1 MMNKLITL
9 LFLFLS
15 FSIQKGLAQ
24 QIDLAGQWKFS
35 LDAKDQGVKG
45 KWFNQT
51 LDQTIKLPGTTDD
64 AGFGIPNI
72 LEPKLEKPQLQH
84 LTRKNSY
91 VGVAWYSK
99 DVIIPQTW
107 LDKNIIL
114 KLERVI
120 WNTIVWVDGKQ
131 STSNESLIS
140 PHYFDLSN
148 LLPAG
153 KHTFVIRI
161 DNRKQH
167 EMSENNLAHSYTNET
182 QIIWNGVIGDI
193 FLEATDPV
201 KLASIK
207 IFPDIDNK
215 KIKVDVLIENHTSS
229 IASGNLTIQAI
240 SKKDNKA
247 LKTVVFKLNDID
259 ANKTVSLE
267 YPMGN
272 DFKQWDEFSPNL
284 YDLIITLQGDK
295 FSSKKST
302 QFGMRKLTGMN
313 SLLQI
318 NNRRLFLR
326 GTLECCVFPLT
337 GRPPMKKEEWLTVFK
352 HARDWG
358 LNHLRFHSWC
368 PPEAAFAAA
377 DEAGFY
383 LQVELPLWD
392 HRVGHDSLTMRF
404 LKNEAQNII
413 REYGNHPSFCFWSM
427 GNELLG
433 DYDQLISLVMLLKK
447 QDPRHLYTS
456 SSAPAQ
462 KTYQF
467 WPAVK
472 CDDYYITALTKKGW
486 ARGQGIFNSE
496 SPSFNKDYSS
506 ALDSMPLPIITH
518 EIGQYSV
525 YPNMEEIKKYTGVLT
540 PLNFIAIHKDLERK
554 GLIGKAG
561 DYLMASGKLAAI
573 LYKEEIE
580 RAMKTP
586 GLSGFQLLDLH
597 DFPGQGSALVGLL
610 DAFWDSKGLIT
621 AGEFRQFCAPVV
633 PLIRYPKAVYENTET
648 FEATTEVANYG
659 NEPLKSKTISWQ
671 IKDKTGKALAT
682 GRFNTTLLTIGNNRI
697 PGKILFPLKGI
708 KTASQLSISLRIN
721 GTIYENKWKIW
732 VYPKTE
738 AMVGNDVITTQ
749 SFEQATKE
757 LQAGKNVLLTP
768 DWKKLKGI
776 EGKFVPVFWSPVFF
790 PQAGTMGILCNP
802 AHPAF
807 SLFPTEANSD
817 WQWWNLCKNS
827 KTMIIDSLKGVTP
840 LVEMVDNFANNRRL
854 ASVFEVKTGKGKLIF
869 SSIDLFN
876 DLEKRPV
883 ARQLR
888 NSLIHYMNSP
898 AFNPSDSLSLQ
909 KIQSVL
915 SEMPG

>member
-1 MMNKLITL
+1 MNKLILLL
-9 LFLFLS
+9 LFIISL
-15 FSIQKGLAQ
+15 SIQKGKAQ

-35 LDAKDQGVKG
+35 LDAQDQGIKG

-51 LDQTIKLPGTTDD
+51 LKQNIKLPGTTDD

-72 LEPKLEKPQLQH
+72 LEPKLERPQLQH

-107 LDKNIIL
+107 KGKNIIL

-120 WNTIVWVDGKQ
+120 WKTTVWVDGKE
-131 STSNESLIS
+131 SISNESLIS
-140 PHYFDLSN
+140 PHYFDLTN
-148 LLPAG
+148 LLSEG
-153 KHTFVIRI
+153 KHTIVIRI

-167 EMSENNLAHSYTNET
+167 ETSEANLAHSYTNET

-247 LKTVVFKLNDID
+247 LKTLVLKLNDID
-259 ANKTVSLE
+259 ANKTISLE
-267 YPMGN
+267 YPMGK
-272 DFKQWDEFSPNL
+272 DFKLWDEFSPNL
-284 YDLIITLQGDK
+284 YYLNVTLQGK
-295 FSSKKST
+295 NFSSKEIT
-302 QFGMRKLTGMN
+302 QFGMRKLTN
-313 SLLQI
+313 KNALLQI
-318 NNRRLFLR
+318 NNRRLYLR

-337 GRPPMKKEEWLTVFK
+337 GRPPMKKEEWLIVFN
-352 HARDWG
+352 HVRDWG

-383 LQVELPLWD
+383 LHVELPLWD
-392 HRVGHDSLTMRF
+392 HQIGKDSLTMRF
-404 LKNEAQNII
+404 LKNEGQNMI

-433 DYDQLISLVMLLKK
+433 DYDQLINLVISLKK

-456 SSAPAQ
+456 ASAPAQ
-462 KTYQF
+462 DQYRY

-472 CDDYYITALTKKGW
+472 CDDYYITGLTKKGW
-486 ARGQGIFNSE
+486 VRGQGIFDSQ
-496 SPSFNKDYSS
+496 SPSFDKDYASE
-506 ALDSMPLPIITH
+506 LEGMPVPIITH
-518 EIGQYSV
+518 EIGQYAV
-525 YPNMEEIKKYTGVLT
+525 YPNMEEIKKYTGVLI
-540 PLNFIAIHKDLERK
+540 PLNFIAIQKDLERK
-554 GLIGKAG
+554 GLIDKAHE
-561 DYLMASGKLAAI
+561 YLMASGKLAAV

-580 RAMKTP
+580 RNMKTP
-586 GLSGFQLLDLH
+586 VLSGFQLLDLH
-597 DFPGQGSALVGLL
+597 DFPGQGSAIVGLL
-610 DAFWDSKGLIT
+610 DAFWDSKGII
-621 AGEFRQFCAPVV
+621 AASEFRQFCAPVV
-633 PLIRYPKAVYENTET
+633 PLIRFPKAVYENNET
-648 FEATTEVANYG
+648 FEATAEIANFG
-659 NEPLKSKTISWQ
+659 KESLKSKNISWQ
-671 IKDKTGKALAT
+671 IKDEAGKALAT
-682 GRFNTTLLTIGNNRI
+682 GQFSTTLLSIGNNRI
-697 PGKILFPLKGI
+697 PGKISFPLEGI
-708 KTASQLSISLRIN
+708 KTAKQLSVSLKIN

-738 AMVGNDVITTQ
+738 LLAENNVVTTQ
-749 SFEQATKE
+749 SFEQAAKALE
-757 LQAGKNVLLTP
+757 VGKNVLLTP

-776 EGKFVPVFWSPVFF
+776 EGKFVPVFWSPVHF

-807 SLFPTEANSD
+807 SLFPTEMHTD
-817 WQWWNLCKNS
+817 WQWWDLCKNS
-827 KTMIIDSLKGVTP
+827 KTMIIDSLKGITP
-840 LVEMVDNFANNRRL
+840 LVEGVDNFANNRRL

-869 SSIDLFN
+869 SSMDLFN
-876 DLEKRPV
+876 DLDKRPV

-888 NSLIHYMNSP
+888 KSLLHYMNSP
-898 AFNPSDSLSLQ
+898 AFNPSGSLSLQ
-909 KIQSVL
+909 RIQTVL
-915 SEMPG
+915 SDTSVK